1 VLKDNFQ
8 VQKEGT
14 VHFMERIYDSYLTI
28 ISLKSGSIAQVQS
41 IQGAFDP
48 WNHDEPS
55 RPGEISFA
63 HGGRTHCAILV
74 PGTVICPHWEF

>member
-1 VLKDNFQ
+1 MLVFQ
-8 VQKEGT
+8 YVQTLE
-14 VHFMERIYDSYLTI
+14 YLTI

-74 PGTVICPHWEF
+74 PGTVICPHCMTVCSISE